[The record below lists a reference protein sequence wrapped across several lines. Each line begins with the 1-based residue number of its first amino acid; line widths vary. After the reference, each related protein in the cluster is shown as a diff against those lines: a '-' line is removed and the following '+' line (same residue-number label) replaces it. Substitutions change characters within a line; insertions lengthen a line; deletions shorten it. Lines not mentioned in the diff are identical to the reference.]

1 MNCFS
6 CSKDIKNIINCDKC
20 SSKFCSDSCLA
31 FHYIFYHNEEE
42 DNNNN
47 EKELNN
53 SNNEIDYV
61 HKIHSP
67 YITKGKFLKEIKY
80 ESIFEIKNFKHQI
93 VNGNPKLLGYG
104 SFGKVYLEINKI
116 NKKFYA
122 IKHMEKKRIFK
133 ALKTLEPIYSEIKIQ
148 SKISHPNIVKILY
161 ATENERF
168 FDIVLEYSSK
178 GNLFYYIQ
186 KNKNLSESNCFKIF
200 IQILNAIYFL
210 HENNYIHRDIKPE
223 NILLFENDVAK
234 LCDFGW
240 CVELKDEPRNTFCGT
255 TEYMAPEMVNEN
267 RYGKEIDIWSLGILL
282 YEMLHGHSPFKPN
295 KPHFND
301 RDVINNI
308 RFQKNIKYNNRLS
321 KDCIEL
327 ISHLID
333 KNIKR
338 RYSLDDILNS
348 KFVKNFEKND
358 FFIPKENK
366 FEFEK
371 ITSSY
376 RTINTLRTVPERN
389 QFHEKISFNDQLTNI
404 NRRNTSNLYS
414 NNTLNTC
421 LTKENNNQN
430 NSNNSIYISK
440 NEKNFNTL
448 NTENNIYQKSVS
460 LYKSRTINPKFS
472 SPKVEKINKKKV
484 QKEED
489 YENDNLSNIFK
500 DDSVFNNKNISK
512 RHNIYMKNQPAI
524 NINILFNQINFSSI
538 NNNNPN
544 YENKIF
550 KKILFNKNNNNSKNL
565 RNSNRYSERNSN
577 TMKIRENNFI
587 KKQINIFTS
596 KNCDINNLNDLKS
609 YNTSKNIPVFIKQKN
624 KNIPNNSNINEMK
637 INKLIN
643 YFEFESN
650 DNKNIKEK
658 EKKNSFYYSKIL
670 DINNKIE
677 NNENNSDIIKKNE
690 IESNQELNLKAE
702 KFININSINQES
714 KKKLGELLI
723 ERNNFY
729 SNLTSLED
737 SFDNNCNEINLINK
751 ETIKTPKKRVDNF
764 QITTKDIFSNLNKE
778 IKIFNEKAKF
788 D

>member
-6 CSKDIKNIINCDKC
+6 CSKDIKNLINCDKC

-31 FHYIFYHNEEE
+31 FHYIFYHNEED
-42 DNNNN
+42 DNNNK
-47 EKELNN
+47 EKEFNN
-53 SNNEIDYV
+53 SNNDINYV
-61 HKIHSP
+61 YNIHSP
-67 YITKGKFLKEIKY
+67 YITKGIFLKEIKY
-80 ESIFEIKNFKHQI
+80 ESIYEIKNFKHQI

-122 IKHMEKKRIFK
+122 IKHMEKKRIYK
-133 ALKTLEPIYSEIKIQ
+133 ALKTLDPIYSEIKIQ

-161 ATENERF
+161 ATENERY

-178 GNLFYYIQ
+178 GNLFYFIQ

-200 IQILNAIYFL
+200 IQIVNAIYFL

-223 NILLFENDVAK
+223 NILLFEGDVAK

-295 KPHFND
+295 KPNFND

-308 RFQKNIKYNNRLS
+308 RFQKSIKYSNKLS
-321 KDCIEL
+321 KDCLEL
-327 ISHLID
+327 MSHLID

-348 KFVKNFEKND
+348 KFVKNFERNN

-371 ITSSY
+371 ISSSY
-376 RTINTLRTVPERN
+376 KTINTLRTIPARNKFPEKN
-389 QFHEKISFNDQLTNI
+389 PINDQLVNI
-404 NRRNTSNLYS
+404 NRRNTL
-414 NNTLNTC
+414 NNYTNDI
-421 LTKENNNQN
+421 QN
-430 NSNNSIYISK
+430 NSNNSINILK
-440 NEKNFNTL
+440 NKKTL
-448 NTENNIYQKSVS
+448 NTLKSGNNIYHKSFSVD
-460 LYKSRTINPKFS
+460 KSRTINPKFS
-472 SPKVEKINKKKV
+472 SPKVEKINKKRL

-489 YENDNLSNIFK
+489 CENDNLSNIFN
-500 DDSVFNNKNISK
+500 DGSIFNNEKIHK
-512 RHNIYMKNQPAI
+512 RHNINAKNQPAI
-524 NINILFNQINFSSI
+524 NINILFNQINFSSL
-538 NNNNPN
+538 NNNDSN
-544 YENKIF
+544 YENKIL
-550 KKILFNKNNNNSKNL
+550 KRILKNKNNNNSKNI
-565 RNSNRYSERNSN
+565 RNSNRYIERSSN
-577 TMKIRENNFI
+577 TLKIRENNFI

-596 KNCDINNLNDLKS
+596 KNSDINNLNDLKS
-609 YNTSKNIPVFIKQKN
+609 YNTSKNIPIFIKQKN
-624 KNIPNNSNINEMK
+624 KDMPNNSNINEMK
-637 INKLIN
+637 VNKLIN
-643 YFEFESN
+643 YFELEN
-650 DNKNIKEK
+650 IENKNVNEK
-658 EKKNSFYYSKIL
+658 EKKNSSFYSKIL
-670 DINNKIE
+670 GINNQKE
-677 NNENNSDIIKKNE
+677 NKDNDCYSIKKNE
-690 IESNQELNLKAE
+690 IDYNKKLKIKSDSNK
-702 KFININSINQES
+702 NIGINQEINR
-714 KKKLGELLI
+714 KFDELLI
-723 ERNNFY
+723 EQKNY
-729 SNLTSLED
+729 DSNLTSLED

>member
-186 KNKNLSESNCFKIF
+186 KNKYLSESNCFKIF

-550 KKILFNKNNNNSKNL
+550 KKILFNKNNNNSKKL

>member
-1 MNCFS
+1 
-6 CSKDIKNIINCDKC
+6 
-20 SSKFCSDSCLA
+20 
-31 FHYIFYHNEEE
+31 
-42 DNNNN
+42 
-47 EKELNN
+47 
-53 SNNEIDYV
+53 
-61 HKIHSP
+61 
-67 YITKGKFLKEIKY
+67 
-80 ESIFEIKNFKHQI
+80 
-93 VNGNPKLLGYG
+93 
-104 SFGKVYLEINKI
+104 
-116 NKKFYA
+116 
-122 IKHMEKKRIFK
+122 
-133 ALKTLEPIYSEIKIQ
+133 
-148 SKISHPNIVKILY
+148 
-161 ATENERF
+161 
-168 FDIVLEYSSK
+168 
-178 GNLFYYIQ
+178 
-186 KNKNLSESNCFKIF
+186 
-200 IQILNAIYFL
+200 
-210 HENNYIHRDIKPE
+210 
-223 NILLFENDVAK
+223 
-234 LCDFGW
+234 
-240 CVELKDEPRNTFCGT
+240 
-255 TEYMAPEMVNEN
+255 
-267 RYGKEIDIWSLGILL
+267 
-282 YEMLHGHSPFKPN
+282 
-295 KPHFND
+295 
-301 RDVINNI
+301 
-308 RFQKNIKYNNRLS
+308 
-321 KDCIEL
+321 
-327 ISHLID
+327 
-333 KNIKR
+333 
-338 RYSLDDILNS
+338 
-348 KFVKNFEKND
+348 
-358 FFIPKENK
+358 
-366 FEFEK
+366 
-371 ITSSY
+371 
-376 RTINTLRTVPERN
+376 
-389 QFHEKISFNDQLTNI
+389 
-404 NRRNTSNLYS
+404 
-414 NNTLNTC
+414 
-421 LTKENNNQN
+421 
-430 NSNNSIYISK
+430 
-440 NEKNFNTL
+440 
-448 NTENNIYQKSVS
+448 
-460 LYKSRTINPKFS
+460 
-472 SPKVEKINKKKV
+472 
-484 QKEED
+484 
-489 YENDNLSNIFK
+489 
-500 DDSVFNNKNISK
+500 
-512 RHNIYMKNQPAI
+512 MKNQPAI

-778 IKIFNEKAKF
+778 IKIFNERAKF

>member
-1 MNCFS
+1 M
-6 CSKDIKNIINCDKC
+6 
-20 SSKFCSDSCLA
+20 
-31 FHYIFYHNEEE
+31 
-42 DNNNN
+42 
-47 EKELNN
+47 
-53 SNNEIDYV
+53 
-61 HKIHSP
+61 
-67 YITKGKFLKEIKY
+67 
-80 ESIFEIKNFKHQI
+80 
-93 VNGNPKLLGYG
+93 
-104 SFGKVYLEINKI
+104 
-116 NKKFYA
+116 
-122 IKHMEKKRIFK
+122 
-133 ALKTLEPIYSEIKIQ
+133 
-148 SKISHPNIVKILY
+148 
-161 ATENERF
+161 
-168 FDIVLEYSSK
+168 
-178 GNLFYYIQ
+178 
-186 KNKNLSESNCFKIF
+186 
-200 IQILNAIYFL
+200 

-489 YENDNLSNIFK
+489 YENDNLSNFFK
-500 DDSVFNNKNISK
+500 DDSIFNNKNISK

>member
-240 CVELKDEPRNTFCGT
+240 CVELKDEPRNIFCGT

>member
-6 CSKDIKNIINCDKC
+6 CSKDIKNVINCDKC
-20 SSKFCSDSCLA
+20 SSKFCSGSCLA

-53 SNNEIDYV
+53 SNNEIDYI

-67 YITKGKFLKEIKY
+67 YITKGIFLKEIKY

-524 NINILFNQINFSSI
+524 NINILFNQINFSRI

-778 IKIFNEKAKF
+778 IKIFNERAKF

>member
-53 SNNEIDYV
+53 SNNEIDYI

-67 YITKGKFLKEIKY
+67 YITKGIFLKEIKY

-168 FDIVLEYSSK
+168 FDIVLEYSNK

>member
-200 IQILNAIYFL
+200 IQILNAVYFL

>member
-168 FDIVLEYSSK
+168 FDIVLEYSNK

-282 YEMLHGHSPFKPN
+282 YEMFHGHSPFKPN

-414 NNTLNTC
+414 NNI
-421 LTKENNNQN
+421 QN
-430 NSNNSIYISK
+430 NRNNSIYISK

-472 SPKVEKINKKKV
+472 SPKVEKTNKKKV

-550 KKILFNKNNNNSKNL
+550 KKILFNKNTNNSKNL

-778 IKIFNEKAKF
+778 IKIFNENAKF

>member
-20 SSKFCSDSCLA
+20 SSKFCSGSCLA

-53 SNNEIDYV
+53 SNNENDYI

-67 YITKGKFLKEIKY
+67 YITKGIFLKEIKY

-376 RTINTLRTVPERN
+376 RTINTLRTVPARN

-737 SFDNNCNEINLINK
+737 SFDNNCKEISLINK